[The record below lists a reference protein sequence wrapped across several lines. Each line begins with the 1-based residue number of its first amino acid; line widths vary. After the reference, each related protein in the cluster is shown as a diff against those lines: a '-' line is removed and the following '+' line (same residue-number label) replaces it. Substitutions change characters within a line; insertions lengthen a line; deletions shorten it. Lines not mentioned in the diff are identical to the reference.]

1 MSRPRTRTPEND
13 SRKRKCG
20 CGTVIWRTSTQCMAC
35 RKSRGYMPERYVK
48 ANGAQVR
55 PLTPM
60 IEDFQLFLMQQRN
73 RLRQSF
79 DRAVQRVRN
88 DREDTDN
95 IAKMSRMAGTTLAR
109 STRGEVLTVEMRGNA
124 SGHAMGRRSPL
135 LAEERMAG
143 NSTEQTVAMR
153 YGGKEINTLRG

>member
-1 MSRPRTRTPEND
+1 MARPKTRTPEND

-20 CGTVIWRTSTQCMAC
+20 CGTTIWRTSKQCMAC
-35 RKSRGYMPERYVK
+35 RKSRGYMPKRYTK

-79 DRAVQRVRN
+79 DRAINRVRA
-88 DREDTDN
+88 DREESDA
-95 IAKMSRMAGTTLAR
+95 ILRFSRLAGVTTAR
-109 STRGEVLTVEMRGNA
+109 QTRGETLTVEARGNA
-124 SGHAMGRRSPL
+124 TGHAMGKRSPL
-135 LAEERMAG
+135 LAEERMSQSQSPNHYREMSG
-143 NSTEQTVAMR
+143 T
-153 YGGKEINTLRG
+153 K

>member
-1 MSRPRTRTPEND
+1 MSRPKGRAGD
-13 SRKRKCG
+13 SRKHTCG
-20 CGTVIWRTSTQCMAC
+20 CGVVIWRTSKQCMAC
-35 RKSRGYMPERYVK
+35 RKQRGYMPERYVK

-79 DRAVQRVRN
+79 DRAVQRVQN

-135 LAEERMAG
+135 LAEERMHG
-143 NSTEQTVAMR
+143 STEQTWGQATVNR
-153 YGGKEINTLRG
+153 YRHSDGTL

>member
-1 MSRPRTRTPEND
+1 MGRPKSATGD
-13 SRKRKCG
+13 SRKRTCG
-20 CGTVIWRTSTQCMAC
+20 CGAVIWRTSRQCMEC
-35 RKSRGYMPERYVK
+35 RKSRGYMPERYTK

-79 DRAVQRVRN
+79 DRAVTRVRK

-95 IAKMSRMAGTTLAR
+95 IAKISRMAGTTLAR

-124 SGHAMGRRSPL
+124 SGHAMGKRSPL
-135 LAEERMAG
+135 LAEERMSLG
-143 NSTEQTVAMR
+143 TSRNPR
-153 YGGKEINTLRG
+153 LYGQQRGTL

>member
-1 MSRPRTRTPEND
+1 MGRPKSATRD
-13 SRKRKCG
+13 SRKRTCG
-20 CGTVIWRTSTQCMAC
+20 CGAVIWRTSKQCMVC
-35 RKSRGYMPERYVK
+35 RKQRGYMPERYVK

-79 DRAVQRVRN
+79 DRAVTRVRK

-95 IAKMSRMAGTTLAR
+95 IAKISRLGGTTLAR
-109 STRGEVLTVEMRGNA
+109 STRAEELVVDIRGNA

-135 LAEERMAG
+135 LAEERMPGSAD
-143 NSTEQTVAMR
+143 QQVATR
-153 YGGKEINTLRG
+153 YGAKEMSTLR

>member
-1 MSRPRTRTPEND
+1 MSRPKGRAGD
-13 SRKRKCG
+13 SRKHACG
-20 CGTVIWRTSTQCMAC
+20 CGTVIWRTSKQCMAC
-35 RKSRGYMPERYVK
+35 RKHAGYMPVAYVRK
-48 ANGAQVR
+48 TGITVR
-55 PLTPM
+55 HATPDS
-60 IEDFQLFLMQQRN
+60 EDFQLFLMQQRH

-124 SGHAMGRRSPL
+124 SGHAMGKRSPL

-143 NSTEQTVAMR
+143 NSTERTVAFR
-153 YGGKEINTLRG
+153 YGAKEMNTLRG